1 MRNGT
6 AALAGRAGQLL
17 GALPV
22 QQLIEVYQ
30 GAFNGVAR
38 GDQEGWMAAAQVR
51 GWVQEELERR
61 GQLDAL
67 AVALG
72 VCPACWADLV
82 GGACPECLP

>member
-6 AALAGRAGQLL
+6 AALAGRARHLL

-38 GDQEGWMAAAQVR
+38 RDHEGWMAAAQVR

-67 AVALG
+67 AAALG